1 MKKQNIQ
8 SNKLSHIW
16 LYVKDT
22 KTSIRFYRDVLGF
35 KIAESFPD
43 GALFYVGSILLGVHR
58 EEGIRR
64 SQPGST
70 VLILRSN
77 NIDKTYKDLQ
87 TKGLLF
93 DRQIKQEPYGKIVPF
108 KDPDGYIWE
117 IVEEPKS
124 YGKQTKI

>member
-1 MKKQNIQ
+1 MRKKQNIQ
-8 SNKLSHIW
+8 SSELSYIW

-35 KIAESFPD
+35 KIAETFPH

-58 EEGIRR
+58 EEGIRK

-70 VLILRSN
+70 VLILRTN

-93 DRQIKQEPYGKIVPF
+93 DREIKQEPYGKIVPF
-108 KDPDGYIWE
+108 KDPDGYHWE
-117 IVEEPKS
+117 LVEEPKS
-124 YGKQTKI
+124 